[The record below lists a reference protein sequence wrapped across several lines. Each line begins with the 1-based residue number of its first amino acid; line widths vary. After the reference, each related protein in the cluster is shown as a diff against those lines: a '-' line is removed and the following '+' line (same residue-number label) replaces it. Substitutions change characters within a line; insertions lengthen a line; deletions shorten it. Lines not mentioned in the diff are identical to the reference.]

1 MLVTSAVTRTPSSF
15 FREIRD
21 HRIDLLPG
29 VGCERFEADDGLV
42 RQHLLQAR
50 HGLARRGAQ
59 QAERRLSQ
67 KLGSQSL
74 RHVDRA

>member
-15 FREIRD
+15 FWKSAIAAL
-21 HRIDLLPG
+21 IFLPG
-29 VGCERFEADDGLV
+29 VGCKRFEVDNGLV
-42 RQHLLQAR
+42 RQHLMQAR
-50 HGLARRGAQ
+50 HGLARRGAR